1 MKPKITG
8 FDAER
13 LLKDGVLK
21 ETPDMRLIHA
31 KKQRIR
37 RVEDSVQEIDAE
49 EFFKL
54 YWPYGT
60 FGNLG
65 S

>member
-1 MKPKITG
+1 MKRRITG

-13 LLKDGVLK
+13 ILKDGVLK

-37 RVEDSVQEIDAE
+37 RTEMAEVDAE